1 MNFSQIF
8 SNNLT
13 RSDNQNSHSQIH
25 DSNIFEF
32 DIFLKYI
39 TKIPRLDLQR
49 FAAEDEGRT
58 ELPTETKKRRARE
71 KGQVLKS
78 QEIVALSSLLA
89 TLISI
94 FLFFPM
100 IWQKI
105 INILYF
111 FFQVDLSFT
120 IENLDYFLKF
130 ALNQLLPVFAVI
142 FIPPMV
148 ASIVA
153 NVAQVGFLVVPSL
166 ITPNLS
172 RIAPNF
178 SAYFKRIFSVEG
190 LVNLLKSLA
199 LVIGLLVIV
208 FLAINSSLGNLFESV
223 SDSYKKTI
231 ELGINLFKSIFIRI
245 IIVLVIIV
253 IIDYVMQRRRY
264 IDSLKMSKQELLDE
278 LYEQEGRPEI
288 RQALNKKRREIAQ
301 RKSLQNVK
309 TADVVITNPTH
320 FAVALKYEMGIDP
333 APKVV
338 AKGEDLI
345 AQQIKRIAFENDII
359 TIENKPLARE
369 LYSRVTVGDYIPE
382 DMLYV
387 IANIYKYIYKEYS
400 KRGKRTFNLGG

>member
-1 MNFSQIF
+1 MRLKCETDSEIYFSYYDF
-8 SNNLT
+8 SLV
-13 RSDNQNSHSQIH
+13 D
-25 DSNIFEF
+25 F
-32 DIFLKYI
+32 DKLIRAPK
-39 TKIPRLDLQR
+39 LDLQR

-78 QEIVALSSLLA
+78 QEIVALSSLVA
-89 TLISI
+89 TVFSI
-94 FLFFPM
+94 FIFFPV

-105 INILYF
+105 INVVNF
-111 FFQVDLSFT
+111 FFQVDLSFNY
-120 IENLDYFLKF
+120 ENLDYFIKYI
-130 ALNQLLPVFAVI
+130 LNQFLPVLAII
-142 FIPPMV
+142 FIPP
-148 ASIVA
+148 IVA
-153 NVAQVGFLVVPSL
+153 GIIASVAQVGFLVVPSL

-199 LVIGLLVIV
+199 LVIGLLIIV

-223 SDSYKKTI
+223 SDSYQKTI
-231 ELGINLFKSIFIRI
+231 ELGVNLFKSIFIRMI
-245 IIVLVIIV
+245 IILVIIV
-253 IIDYVMQRRRY
+253 VIDYVMQRKRY
-264 IDSLKMSKQELLDE
+264 IDSLKMSKQEILDE

-338 AKGEDLI
+338 AKGEDLL

-369 LYSRVTVGDYIPE
+369 LYSRVSVGDYIPQ
-382 DMLYV
+382 DLLYV
-387 IANIYKYIYKEYS
+387 VANIYKYIYREYS
-400 KRGKRTFNLGG
+400 KRKRAGYNWGGK